1 MIKDYFQDKILDHV
15 DGSISPIV
23 IPNPISE
30 VGNTREKTN
39 FKIFLEPMRNV
50 SIISN
55 PSMFPTIPSWSA
67 KCLYTQESNVGPIIK
82 TRWSKVVGAI
92 VKSFLKI
99 NTQ

>member
-1 MIKDYFQDKILDHV
+1 MIKDYFQDKILDV

-50 SIISN
+50 SIIAN

-67 KCLYTQESNVGPIIK
+67 KCLDTQESIVGPIIK

>member
-1 MIKDYFQDKILDHV
+1 MLKNYFQDKLLDV

-30 VGNTREKTN
+30 VGYTREKTN

-50 SIISN
+50 SIIAN
-55 PSMFPTIPSWSA
+55 PSMFPTIPSWSD
-67 KCLYTQESNVGPIIK
+67 KCLVTQESIVWPIIK
-82 TRWSKVVGAI
+82 TRRSKVVGTI
-92 VKSFLKI
+92 EKNLLKI